1 MSEEQPRVLV
11 IAAHPDD
18 ADISCGGT
26 IARWAREERQIHYVL
41 CTSGN
46 RGSNDPEMT
55 PGRLGKIR
63 EAEQRAA
70 AGIIGVAGLT
80 FLRHEDCELE
90 ETLAFRCELSG
101 LIRTLRPDVLMTHD
115 PWARYRIHPD
125 HRAVGFTALA
135 AIVTAGNQMLR
146 EGPPPHSVG
155 EICLFQTDAPDFW
168 VDITDTFELK
178 LEAIREHR
186 SQAAHSGEE
195 MMKRVR
201 EWAET
206 AGKEAGVPVA
216 EGFKAI
222 LPRH

>member
-18 ADISCGGT
+18 ADISSGGT
-26 IARWAREERQIHYVL
+26 IARWAREGRSVHYVL

-46 RGSNDPEMT
+46 RGSADPEMT
-55 PGRLGKIR
+55 PERLGEIR

-70 AGIIGVAGLT
+70 AGILGVAGLT
-80 FLRHEDCELE
+80 FLRHEDCEVE
-90 ETLAFRCELSG
+90 ETLTFRRELSG
-101 LIRTLRPDVLMTHD
+101 VIRTLRPDVLITHD

-146 EGPPPHSVG
+146 EGPPPHTVG
-155 EICLFQTDAPDFW
+155 QVYLFQTDNADFW
-168 VDITDTFELK
+168 VDITDTFGLK
-178 LEAIREHR
+178 LQAIREHR
-186 SQAAHSGEE
+186 SQTAHSGEA

-201 EWAET
+201 EWADA
-206 AGKEAGVPVA
+206 AGNEADVPLA

>member
-11 IAAHPDD
+11 VAAHPDD

-26 IARWAREERQIHYVL
+26 IARWAREGRSVHYML
-41 CTSGN
+41 CTSGT
-46 RGSNDPEMT
+46 RGSADSEMT
-55 PGRLGKIR
+55 PERLGEIR

-70 AGIIGVAGLT
+70 AQILGVAGLT
-80 FLRHEDCELE
+80 FLRHEDCELD
-90 ETLAFRCELSG
+90 ETLTFRRELSG

-146 EGPPPHSVG
+146 EGPPPHSPG
-155 EICLFQTDAPDFW
+155 EVCLFQTDNADFW

-178 LEAIREHR
+178 LRAIREHR
-186 SQAAHSGEE
+186 SQTAHSGEA
-195 MMKRVR
+195 MMKRVG
-201 EWAET
+201 EWAEA
-206 AGKEAGVPVA
+206 AGNEAGVPLA